1 MSAGSID
8 AFWSVPLTGADD
20 ETGLETAAPRYVWLA
35 ETLKKR
41 IAAGD
46 PPVGKLLPTEHALC
60 ETYNV
65 SRHTARE
72 ALRLLAEAGLIVR
85 RRGAGTLVIATESKA
100 AFAQRLGNVDDLMQ
114 YARDARLTP
123 ESTTMVALES
133 QLARAL
139 GVAPGGEYMRVSG
152 LRAVPGEPAIAYTDI
167 YIRADLAPPVEKLVE
182 MNGLIIEWIASV
194 RGVATAR
201 VDQAILAG
209 AMTEREAAS
218 LGCEAGAAA
227 LRTRRRYYDKSGRV
241 IALSDTVHPGNR
253 FVYEMSLLRESEH

>member
-1 MSAGSID
+1 MTDGS
-8 AFWSVPLTGADD
+8 DD
-20 ETGLETAAPRYVWLA
+20 ISSESSAPRYVWLA

-41 IAAGD
+41 IAAND

-100 AFAQRLGNVDDLMQ
+100 AFSQRLGNVDDLMQ
-114 YARDARLTP
+114 YARDARLAP
-123 ESTTMVALES
+123 DSTQMVALES
-133 QLARAL
+133 QLARTL

-152 LRAVPGEPAIAYTDI
+152 VRAVPGEPPIALTDI

-182 MNGLIIEWIASV
+182 MNGLIIEWIAAT
-194 RGVATAR
+194 RGVSTAR

-209 AMTEREAAS
+209 AMTEREAS
-218 LGCEAGAAA
+218 RLGCEPGAAA

-253 FVYEMSLLRESEH
+253 FVYEMSLLRETDG

>member
-1 MSAGSID
+1 LSEG
-8 AFWSVPLTGADD
+8 D
-20 ETGLETAAPRYVWLA
+20 EDTSTRTAAPRYVWLA
-35 ETLKKR
+35 ETLKRR
-41 IAAGD
+41 IAAND
-46 PPVGKLLPTEHALC
+46 PPVGQQLPTEHVLC

-65 SRHTARE
+65 SRHTVRE

-114 YARDARLTP
+114 YARNARLTP
-123 ESTTMVALES
+123 DSTAMVALES
-133 QLARAL
+133 PLARSL

-152 LRAVPGEPAIAYTDI
+152 LRAVPGEDPIALTDI
-167 YIRADLAPPVEKLVE
+167 YIRADLAPPVDTLVE
-182 MNGLIIEWIASV
+182 MNGLIIEWIANT

-209 AMTEREAAS
+209 AMTEREALR

-253 FVYEMSLLRESEH
+253 FVYEMSLLRETEG